1 MRERKYFKGG
11 KCAVHVT
18 YKRKYK
24 KIYIEKYIVKY
35 DIAPVLVLVGKK
47 K

>member
-1 MRERKYFKGG
+1 MRERKYLKGG

-18 YKRKYK
+18 YKHKYKYK

-35 DIAPVLVLVGKK
+35 DIAPFL
-47 K
+47 